1 MLHVART
8 AVRIAGSQILVT
20 GASGGLGGAIARALD
35 DRDAHLIV
43 TGRRTDALDSLAA
56 GLKRAQVLTCDLAD
70 RDQVERLAAEI
81 EGVDI
86 LVANAALP
94 ASGTLDDFTTK
105 ELDRAL
111 DVNLRAPMLLAH
123 HLAPRMVARGRGHLV
138 FVSSMGGKVPAPRLS
153 VYAAT
158 KYGLRGFAACLR
170 QELAGTGVGVSAV
183 FPGSVEDVGM
193 FAESGASGKGGTVSS
208 RAVADGVI
216 RAISQNRAEVDV
228 APRSVRF
235 AAAIAHHFPE
245 TFARMSRR
253 LGADEQTADLA
264 AGLRHKR

>member
-111 DVNLRAPMLLAH
+111 DVNLRAPMLLAQ

-183 FPGSVEDVGM
+183 FPGRSKMSECLRSP
-193 FAESGASGKGGTVSS
+193 AQA
-208 RAVADGVI
+208 A
-216 RAISQNRAEVDV
+216 RAERCRLVPLPT
-228 APRSVRF
+228 ASSGRS
-235 AAAIAHHFPE
+235 
-245 TFARMSRR
+245 ARTARRWMSRR
-253 LGADEQTADLA
+253 GQSASPPPSRITSRRRSLVCRVG
-264 AGLRHKR
+264 